1 MKTGDKYNPYMT
13 FQGCIVPN
21 CIMERTDLTTSAK
34 LCFGRLAQY
43 AGKNGLCFPSL
54 KQLSE
59 GLGVSEATAER
70 AIKDLISANLIEKK
84 SPAGVQ
90 KLMHIHNTYTFVW
103 SDSFLESPSD
113 EVSEPSKLGCGFPQN
128 EGNKK
133 ENHEKENHNKKQIQ
147 PSADFVL
154 FWKLYPERKDKAKSE
169 IAFNKIKNRPSIDI
183 ILEAVRKQIEWRET
197 ANGDFRAKWKY
208 PTTWLNGRC
217 WEDEISCTEEP
228 KQAWEK

>member
-1 MKTGDKYNPYMT
+1 MKEGDKYNPYMV

-21 CIMERTDLTTSAK
+21 CIMKRADLTASAK
-34 LCFGRLAQY
+34 LCFGRLSQY
-43 AGKNGLCFPSL
+43 AGRDGFCYPSQ
-54 KQLSE
+54 KQLAYEIGTSE
-59 GLGVSEATAER
+59 SVIKTALASLITAKLIISE
-70 AIKDLISANLIEKK
+70 KPVGEK
-84 SPAGVQ
+84 
-90 KLMHIHNTYTFVW
+90 KLMHFRNLYKFIWNEE
-103 SDSFLESPSD
+103 FLESPNNSFSISRIPAD
-113 EVSEPSKLGCGFPQN
+113 GDGQIRLPN
-128 EGNKK
+128 K
-133 ENHEKENHNKKQIQ
+133 ENHNKENHNKKQIQ

-154 FWKLYPERKDKAKSE
+154 FWKLYPEKKDKAKSE

-217 WEDEISCTEEP
+217 WEDEITYTEEP